1 MIFMPWSRALSLGL
15 PAIDAQHHWL
25 VDTLNALHTEL
36 ATHEP
41 DRALI
46 GQVLEGLM
54 DYTVNHFVAEEVLFE
69 RYRYPH
75 AQAHKALHDQ
85 FTRRVM
91 QMLTDHEA
99 GRSQG
104 SEVVSLLKEWL
115 IQHIMGADKAYAPF
129 LSAAEETE
137 RLIAVARRQR
147 LRSPRVVV
155 PLLSRAARKR
165 RARQAERT

>member
-1 MIFMPWSRALSLGL
+1 MTFMPWSRDLSLGL

-25 VDTLNALHTEL
+25 VNTLNTLHSEL

-41 DRALI
+41 DRALV
-46 GQVLEGLM
+46 GRVLEGLM

-75 AQAHKALHDQ
+75 AAAHKALHDH

-91 QMLTDHEA
+91 QMLTEHEA
-99 GRSQG
+99 GHPQG
-104 SEVVSLLKEWL
+104 GEVIEMLKEWL
-115 IQHIMGADKAYAPF
+115 VQHIMRADKAYAPF

-137 RLIAVARRQR
+137 RLLTVARHQR
-147 LRSPRVVV
+147 LRSSRVVA
-155 PLLSRAARKR
+155 PLLSRAARRR
-165 RARQAERT
+165 RARRAARA